1 MEVDESIIQLGQ
13 KLDAWF
19 DTNAVTFAS
28 EDQVTQG
35 KALLAGIEIM
45 QELDRLKADGMAAI
59 QELLDDRKAP
69 SSRERV
75 ASLIRGFEFG
85 AKLADTLHDEL
96 LDTDG
101 ETRVMRLTDAI
112 VKALDAIGAGRVAL
126 GVLLDHPDAGVRAL
140 AGAYLIDLM
149 PDRVVP
155 ILRDIEQTEHCNSA
169 HFRADFAVL
178 GWERQRK
185 SRFNFLND

>member
-112 VKALDAIGAGRVAL
+112 VKALDAIGAGREAL

-155 ILRDIEQTEHCNSA
+155 ILRDIEQTEHGNSA